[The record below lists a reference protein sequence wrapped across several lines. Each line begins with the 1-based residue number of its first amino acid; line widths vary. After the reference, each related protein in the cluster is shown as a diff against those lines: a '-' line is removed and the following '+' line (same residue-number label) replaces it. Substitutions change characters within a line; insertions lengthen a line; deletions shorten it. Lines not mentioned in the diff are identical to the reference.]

1 MSTPSRPFTSSRALP
16 LIPRAHSRPYSC
28 DYIPST
34 ELNTPRPGQE
44 SLWQGKSRRLT
55 LRTQMTQAD
64 LDKHQVKLGLI
75 STYRDLNRLTRKSTI
90 KNKTVPELQYFTEIQ
105 RQRLKPELTIFTRK
119 SSQTHINFQECGLG
133 DDYAAAVSVAISNNP
148 YLETLNFKNNR
159 LRESGSLRI
168 IETLRLGRVKEV
180 NLSENDIGVKG
191 VEALSQLLRES
202 LSIEKLSLEKAVR
215 KRQTL
220 NIILEAVTANKSLLE
235 LNLARNGITAGNGS
249 EFFALLTT
257 NSTLK
262 RLDLHWNT
270 IRGPVAV
277 QLFKGL
283 RDNRSLQELD
293 ISWNSLGNDPSLEL
307 GVVICQVF
315 GENDTLKHLDLSYN
329 YFTFPEC
336 EKVAEGIKANHTILG
351 IHMVGNNCDV
361 DSQGFLLP
369 TASQGKDMEAHTLQR
384 MLSPRSCKS
393 HPQHSNCWLCEKWTA
408 VTFEWNFQ
416 QVVWNRRL
424 KHIAQEHKESTEP
437 VFLHMD
443 IDGYKPELMSK
454 DADGSYRVCRA
465 VPASGVKFFF
475 TYRGYAQVSFAYPLF
490 HVPEPESIEISFFN
504 SVIKLYSLVLLNQ
517 CQDFDST
524 CSLEETFPVL
534 PRPGPWVYEA
544 DPAEGPVIYPEWTLE
559 KSVFRTYKFDNEK
572 LLKECLDFDW
582 AHSHLNNLVKSEFE
596 QMAVKTVLL
605 HIYDQLKEA
614 FRLYCSFEKF
624 SVSKMTLSALTDLTY
639 RMSLIDSQRFRISDL
654 DLNVRGSLMDG
665 SQHIAAINRTEFM
678 EIIVRTAMH
687 KYLKT
692 GICPSESTALS
703 RFAAVHVKPVLGK
716 FNSDQWRKE
725 RYLNEKT
732 DQVYTTHLDTLHVCY
747 ARYSGKY
754 AQGGEKPWMS
764 LEEFIQCCKVLGLT
778 APAFTSHLYSLCY
791 QLSLMTHKDLAR
803 SKREYQMSFV
813 EFLEGIA
820 RVADFKD
827 LEEPEEAMVQGKW
840 GEESLDLKLES
851 MLLETAKARKSG
863 SFPPPS

>member
-1 MSTPSRPFTSSRALP
+1 
-16 LIPRAHSRPYSC
+16 
-28 DYIPST
+28 
-34 ELNTPRPGQE
+34 
-44 SLWQGKSRRLT
+44 
-55 LRTQMTQAD
+55 
-64 LDKHQVKLGLI
+64 
-75 STYRDLNRLTRKSTI
+75 
-90 KNKTVPELQYFTEIQ
+90 
-105 RQRLKPELTIFTRK
+105 
-119 SSQTHINFQECGLG
+119 
-133 DDYAAAVSVAISNNP
+133 
-148 YLETLNFKNNR
+148 
-159 LRESGSLRI
+159 
-168 IETLRLGRVKEV
+168 
-180 NLSENDIGVKG
+180 
-191 VEALSQLLRES
+191 
-202 LSIEKLSLEKAVR
+202 
-215 KRQTL
+215 
-220 NIILEAVTANKSLLE
+220 
-235 LNLARNGITAGNGS
+235 
-249 EFFALLTT
+249 
-257 NSTLK
+257 
-262 RLDLHWNT
+262 
-270 IRGPVAV
+270 
-277 QLFKGL
+277 
-283 RDNRSLQELD
+283 
-293 ISWNSLGNDPSLEL
+293 
-307 GVVICQVF
+307 
-315 GENDTLKHLDLSYN
+315 
-329 YFTFPEC
+329 
-336 EKVAEGIKANHTILG
+336 
-351 IHMVGNNCDV
+351 
-361 DSQGFLLP
+361 
-369 TASQGKDMEAHTLQR
+369 
-384 MLSPRSCKS
+384 
-393 HPQHSNCWLCEKWTA
+393 
-408 VTFEWNFQ
+408 
-416 QVVWNRRL
+416 
-424 KHIAQEHKESTEP
+424 
-437 VFLHMD
+437 MD
-443 IDGYKPELMSK
+443 IDGFKPELMSK

-504 SVIKLYSLVLLNQ
+504 SVIKHYSLVLLNQ
-517 CQDFDST
+517 CQAFDST

-544 DPAEGPVIYPEWTLE
+544 DPEEGPVIYPEWTLE

-605 HIYDQLKEA
+605 QIYSDLKEA
-614 FRLYCSFEKF
+614 FRFFCNYEKF
-624 SVSKMTLSALTDLTY
+624 ATSKMTLGALTDLTY

-654 DLNVRGSLMDG
+654 DLNVRASLMDG

-813 EFLEGIA
+813 EFLEGVA
-820 RVADFKD
+820 RVVDFKD
-827 LEEPEEAMVQGKW
+827 LEEPEEAIVQGKW